1 MHKRL
6 YRSPKDGII
15 LGIGSGLGHYFD
27 KDPVIIR
34 LAIVIVAL
42 IVKVWP
48 MAILYG
54 LMFLIIPVDPAQAKV
69 SSAQEPRDVTRLE
82 PESPDKTDESE
93 SAQEGNNEKQEE
105 KRKDPTP
112 VEHMDSGQNM

>member
-6 YRSPKDGII
+6 YRSPKDGIL

-34 LAIVIVAL
+34 LGIVIVAL

-69 SSAQEPRDVTRLE
+69 SSAQEPRDVTGSE
-82 PESPDKTDESE
+82 PEKKEESSAPAEEE
-93 SAQEGNNEKQEE
+93 SKKE
-105 KRKDPTP
+105 P